1 MAGNEKFRTKIKDL
15 VIEYRDIFS
24 TTLGSEPAYLPPMEL
39 EVDKSIWE
47 VPANRTAPRPQTGL
61 KENEIQK
68 QIEKMLPNNIVRP
81 SEAAHYSQAHM
92 VPKPEGKWRF
102 CLDYRNLNKALKAL
116 GWPIPNINE
125 MLQRIGAK
133 RPKVFAKLDLT
144 SGYHQAPLAVNS
156 RIYTAFITFM
166 GMFEWLRIP
175 MGLKNATSYFQ
186 KMLASIVLVGLIFYI
201 CEWYVDDVIV

>member
-1 MAGNEKFRTKIKDL
+1 
-15 VIEYRDIFS
+15 
-24 TTLGSEPAYLPPMEL
+24 
-39 EVDKSIWE
+39 
-47 VPANRTAPRPQTGL
+47 
-61 KENEIQK
+61 
-68 QIEKMLPNNIVRP
+68 MLPNNIVRL

-102 CLDYRNLNKALKAL
+102 CLDYRNLNKVLKAL

-125 MLQRIGAK
+125 MLQRIRAK

-144 SGYHQAPLAVNS
+144 SGYHQAPLAENS

-186 KMLASIVLVGLIFYI
+186 KMLASIVLVGRIFYI
-201 CEWYVDDVIV
+201 CELYVDDVIIHGNSEE